1 MNIKWEISESD
12 IQRITDFVNQQ
23 KNPFVEN
30 RIERNIFR
38 HNILIDRDSIVRCML
53 MCLLTT
59 QQRSGPVSLISIF
72 MRQNPFP
79 LTYSIISHVE
89 DVEDNVRWVL
99 QKNRLNRYLNKL
111 PAFFAV
117 NLSYL
122 EETKWLL
129 LSKIEKLLEDQVT
142 KQTERIVADSID
154 QSFKGFGSKQARNF
168 LQALGLTKYEIPID
182 SRITNWLNDFGFPVT
197 LSAIALQEKAY
208 YHFVSDGI
216 QLLCERANIYPCVLD
231 AAIFS
236 SFDNGQWTKE
246 NTIY

>member
-1 MNIKWEISESD
+1 
-12 IQRITDFVNQQ
+12 
-23 KNPFVEN
+23 
-30 RIERNIFR
+30 
-38 HNILIDRDSIVRCML
+38 ML

-59 QQRSGPVSLISIF
+59 QQRSGPGSLLGIF
-72 MRQNPFP
+72 LKQNPFP
-79 LTYSIISHVE
+79 LNYSIISHVE
-89 DVEDNVRWVL
+89 DVENYTRLML
-99 QKNRLNRYLNKL
+99 QKNGLNRYINKI

-117 NLSYL
+117 NLRYL
-122 EETKWLL
+122 EHTKWLL
-129 LSKIEKLLEDQVT
+129 LSDIEKLLDSQAN

-197 LSAIALQEKAY
+197 LSSTALQEKAY

-216 QLLCERANIYPCVLD
+216 QMLCEKADIYPCVLD

-236 SFDNGQWTKE
+236 SFDNGQWTKD
-246 NTIY
+246 NIIY